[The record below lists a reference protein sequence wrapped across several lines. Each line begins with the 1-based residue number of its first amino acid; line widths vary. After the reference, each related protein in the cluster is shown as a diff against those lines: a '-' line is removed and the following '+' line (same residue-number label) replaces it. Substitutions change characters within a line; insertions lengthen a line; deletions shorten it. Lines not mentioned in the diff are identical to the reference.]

1 MADDSGT
8 ALIST
13 QGRPRTRDM
22 TPALLTHVATTW
34 AMVGVIWTMQ
44 LLQYPLMAQVP
55 ASSFPRFEA
64 AHQRRVS
71 WVLGIFAPAEIVT
84 AAWLFL
90 FPGPIPS
97 WMPLAGGILLAAI
110 WVSTALVYGRIH
122 TRLSTGF
129 DAVEHRRLLV
139 GNWARTAA
147 WSIRGVLVLG
157 MLAVV

>member
-1 MADDSGT
+1 MSWV
-8 ALIST
+8 
-13 QGRPRTRDM
+13 
-22 TPALLTHVATTW
+22 LLAHVASTW
-34 AMVGVIWTMQ
+34 AMVGIIWTMQ

-55 ASSFPRFEA
+55 GSSFPRFEA

-71 WVLGIFAPAEIVT
+71 WVLGLFAPAEVVT

-90 FPGPIPS
+90 SPGSIPR

-110 WVSTALVYGRIH
+110 WVSTALFYGPIH
-122 TRLSTGF
+122 ARLSTGF

-147 WSIRGVLVLG
+147 WSVRGALVLG